1 MNRPPKP
8 LPDPPLPKQNPA
20 QNPAP
25 SPPERPPEP
34 DPLALPGRRTTPGQ
48 MLPGVAGICLFM
60 LFLTM
65 LNVYGALANAF
76 GAGPE
81 KYAVLALCT
90 LLAVGIFGL
99 LRLRRWG
106 WALVLGGCVML
117 SFGDFVFYHSTHQ
130 GFFLVRGL
138 FSLLFFLYLARTE
151 VREQLL

>member
-1 MNRPPKP
+1 
-8 LPDPPLPKQNPA
+8 
-20 QNPAP
+20 
-25 SPPERPPEP
+25 
-34 DPLALPGRRTTPGQ
+34 

-81 KYAVLALCT
+81 KYAVLGLCT
-90 LLAVGIFGL
+90 LLALGIFGL

-106 WALVLGGCVML
+106 WALVLAGCVML
-117 SFGDFVFYHSTHQ
+117 SFGDFVFYHRTHQ

-138 FSLLFFLYLARTE
+138 FALLFFLYLARTE
-151 VREQLL
+151 VRDQLR